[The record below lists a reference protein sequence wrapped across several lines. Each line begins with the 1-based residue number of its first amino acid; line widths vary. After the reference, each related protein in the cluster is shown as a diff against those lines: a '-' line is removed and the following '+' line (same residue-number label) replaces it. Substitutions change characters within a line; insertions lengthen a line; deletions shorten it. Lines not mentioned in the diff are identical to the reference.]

1 MPQVVPIAWLKKDQ
15 TVPIGQ
21 LVLSDDSGQGAS
33 MAFRY
38 DKEWLSSGFPLGSDL
53 PLSPTILYPLT
64 DSMETDPVLA
74 ARSDVFGFF
83 ADHAPGKWVEKLI
96 RQAHLNDLKIDFLE
110 GAPASTEIWTRS
122 GHVFGRFSAL
132 SLPLTHGFHTKFL
145 PPVLE
150 IEGFGK
156 NSKSVKN
163 LGLAMQALNAGASIR
178 GKELVEMLLSSA
190 MELGG
195 TNPKCV
201 VRLGKSD
208 DEWVVRYASA
218 REPVNSA
225 LWMAVTRELAQ
236 ACGIKVVEGKLI
248 APRLYAERRFD
259 RAEDGSPLLCLSAAT
274 LVRRQM
280 TRERILHPTPKTYLD
295 IADILNRCGA
305 DPTADLRALFA
316 RLLFNTLTGNNRDR
330 LDQFWFTPT
339 EMGWKLLPMYAPC
352 AQLPFLSA
360 RFLSTPLK
368 PGANVADPE
377 TAIVLSRYFGVSI
390 KDAKAMRLEFMQV
403 LSEWRRIAETAGA
416 DLLEIRQMQGAF
428 G

>member
-1 MPQVVPIAWLKKDQ
+1 MQ
-15 TVPIGQ
+15 T
-21 LVLSDDSGQGAS
+21 L
-33 MAFRY
+33 
-38 DKEWLSSGFPLGSDL
+38 
-53 PLSPTILYPLT
+53 
-64 DSMETDPVLA
+64 
-74 ARSDVFGFF
+74 
-83 ADHAPGKWVEKLI
+83 H
-96 RQAHLNDLKIDFLE
+96 
-110 GAPASTEIWTRS
+110 
-122 GHVFGRFSAL
+122 
-132 SLPLTHGFHTKFL
+132 
-145 PPVLE
+145 
-150 IEGFGK
+150 
-156 NSKSVKN
+156 
-163 LGLAMQALNAGASIR
+163 AGASIR

-190 MELGG
+190 MEFGG

-201 VRLGKSD
+201 VRLGKSE
-208 DEWVVRYASA
+208 DEWVVRHASA

-236 ACGIKVVEGKLI
+236 ACGVKVVEGKLI

-259 RAEDGSPLLCLSAAT
+259 RGDDGFPLLCLSAAS
-274 LVRRQM
+274 LVRRQI

-339 EMGWKLLPMYAPC
+339 DLGWKLLPMYAPC
-352 AQLPFLSA
+352 AQLPILSA

-368 PGANVADPE
+368 PGVNVADPD
-377 TAIVLSRYFGVSI
+377 TAILLSRYFGVTT
-390 KDAKAMRLEFMQV
+390 KEAKAMRLEFMQV
-403 LSEWRRIAETAGA
+403 LSEWQRIAEKAGA

>member
-1 MPQVVPIAWLKKDQ
+1 MMKKIGFSQIAGCKRHHRAAAKAEKWN
-15 TVPIGQ
+15 
-21 LVLSDDSGQGAS
+21 
-33 MAFRY
+33 
-38 DKEWLSSGFPLGSDL
+38 L
-53 PLSPTILYPLT
+53 PLV
-64 DSMETDPVLA
+64 D
-74 ARSDVFGFF
+74 
-83 ADHAPGKWVEKLI
+83 
-96 RQAHLNDLKIDFLE
+96 
-110 GAPASTEIWTRS
+110 
-122 GHVFGRFSAL
+122 
-132 SLPLTHGFHTKFL
+132 
-145 PPVLE
+145 VLE

-208 DEWVVRYASA
+208 DEWVVRHASA

-259 RAEDGSPLLCLSAAT
+259 RAEGGSPLLCLSAAT

-377 TAIVLSRYFGVSI
+377 TAILLSRYFGVSI

-403 LSEWRRIAETAGA
+403 LSEWRRIA
-416 DLLEIRQMQGAF
+416 
-428 G
+428 

>member
-53 PLSPTILYPLT
+53 PLSPTIHYPST

-110 GAPASTEIWTRS
+110 GTPVSTEIWTHS
-122 GHVFGRFSAL
+122 GHVFGRFSSLA
-132 SLPLTHGFHTKFL
+132 LPLTHGFHTKFL

-150 IEGFGK
+150 LDGGGK
-156 NSKSVKN
+156 ISKSVKN
-163 LGLAMQALNAGASIR
+163 LGLAMQTLHAGASIR

-201 VRLGKSD
+201 VRLGKSE
-208 DEWVVRYASA
+208 DEWVVR
-218 REPVNSA
+218 
-225 LWMAVTRELAQ
+225 
-236 ACGIKVVEGKLI
+236 
-248 APRLYAERRFD
+248 
-259 RAEDGSPLLCLSAAT
+259 PLF
-274 LVRRQM
+274 
-280 TRERILHPTPKTYLD
+280 Y
-295 IADILNRCGA
+295 
-305 DPTADLRALFA
+305 
-316 RLLFNTLTGNNRDR
+316 
-330 LDQFWFTPT
+330 
-339 EMGWKLLPMYAPC
+339 
-352 AQLPFLSA
+352 
-360 RFLSTPLK
+360 
-368 PGANVADPE
+368 
-377 TAIVLSRYFGVSI
+377 
-390 KDAKAMRLEFMQV
+390 
-403 LSEWRRIAETAGA
+403 
-416 DLLEIRQMQGAF
+416 
-428 G
+428 